1 MPDLTKID
9 GVGPSLATAL
19 VKGNFLTIAQIAA
32 ADPTELATVPG
43 ISRQGAARIVAAAS
57 SLGPKP
63 RARQGGQ
70 KRSRGAVAPPKAA
83 PVSRSKAKIV
93 EEKIAIEAKNMKQQ
107 EKIKKLKKKIRKLKR
122 QKKKILARDKKR
134 S

>member
-93 EEKIAIEAKNMKQQ
+93 EEKI
-107 EKIKKLKKKIRKLKR
+107 KKLKKKIRKLKR

>member
-9 GVGPSLATAL
+9 GVGLTLATAL
-19 VKGNFLTIAQIAA
+19 VKGNFVTIAQIAA

-70 KRSRGAVAPPKAA
+70 KRSRGAVAPPKGSACQ
-83 PVSRSKAKIV
+83 PFQSENSRRKNKEAEKENQEAEKAK
-93 EEKIAIEAKNMKQQ
+93 EENSGE
-107 EKIKKLKKKIRKLKR
+107 R
-122 QKKKILARDKKR
+122 
-134 S
+134 